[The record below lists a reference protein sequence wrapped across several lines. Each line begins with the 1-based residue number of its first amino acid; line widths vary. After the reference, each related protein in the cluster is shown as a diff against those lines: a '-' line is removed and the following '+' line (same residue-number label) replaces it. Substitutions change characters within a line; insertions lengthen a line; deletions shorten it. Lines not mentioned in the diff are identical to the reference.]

1 MSRRKIDPSS
11 FEIYLA
17 LTRQQEYCW
26 NGEKFVMVQRVCK
39 DRELYALQRVHIFKF
54 AAGPIPI
61 RCLLD
66 ERQSTCCYSLSICY
80 LFFVAFFSIISILPA
95 AHFSR

>member
-11 FEIYLA
+11 FKIYLA

-39 DRELYALQRVHIFKF
+39 DRELYAMQRVHKFKF
-54 AAGPIPI
+54 AAGPIRI

-66 ERQSTCCYSLSICY
+66 GNLRAVIVYLYVTYPSLLS
-80 LFFVAFFSIISILPA
+80 F
-95 AHFSR
+95 R